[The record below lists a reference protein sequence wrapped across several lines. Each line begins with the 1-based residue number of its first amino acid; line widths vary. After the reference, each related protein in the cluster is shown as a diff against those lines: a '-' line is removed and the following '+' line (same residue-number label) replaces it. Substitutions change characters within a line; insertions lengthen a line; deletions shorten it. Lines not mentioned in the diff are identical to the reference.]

1 MKKNR
6 LYFLLMLL
14 LMTISTQSQEINK
27 LYIPDI
33 SIGLGENAVLPIH
46 IQNSSNKITGIQF
59 TLKAEKGVV
68 VDINNASITERLLNH
83 IMKVDSRGD
92 NTYVVMIYSP
102 DNTILTGNNGAV
114 VNIPISLSDEVE
126 VSNIKSIELSKV
138 VLSDN
143 LGKNVMTEF
152 SSGKIK
158 PIPTLTLKA
167 GGNKVKEGQK
177 IIFTIT
183 NEIKPSVPLDISI
196 SSDMPGHLKY
206 PSSVTMEANSSTATF
221 EVEAIDNGEVSDTLT
236 ASIIVSAAEHKSGE
250 SLLLIIDDDM
260 PEIELE
266 LKPDVISEGDGLSAV
281 IGKITRKTK
290 TENKVTIVLSDDSND
305 MLYYSN
311 KRISMPAGATEVEF
325 TMGAID
331 NAKVEDER
339 SYNVTA
345 AVYIPSCSCSAKE
358 TSIGYVTKSITVT
371 DDDGPTL
378 KLTSTQ
384 TSVKE
389 GASITF
395 NVTQNVDSNKDI
407 TVNLSSDNDDAFEF
421 DHNIIIPAG
430 QKSKQVIVKAKENEI
445 IDGNRTVVFT
455 AKTDGYV
462 TGTCW
467 IQLTDQTLPDVSIT
481 NLTVT
486 PSELEVVQNA
496 TLSVTLKNKGNAELP
511 PLARVNFYFKE
522 NSKEL
527 GHAYT
532 ADAVAIDGELTLT
545 YELEMPDIPGNYTLQ
560 AVVNEDRAIH
570 ELNYLNNKSQDVA
583 IKLRPAFTATVQ
595 TDKNLYTTS
604 EIVTFS
610 GKAIGTKAANSD
622 VEIYFIN
629 EGNRQ
634 TITTKTND
642 QGDYCIEYSLPK
654 IISGHF
660 IAGACYPN
668 ENLMTEMTSFDVY
681 GLRLSDCSNN
691 IEFDLGD
698 TYQGTMTIKNAVNL
712 KQTGLKVTQGATPD
726 DCVFVFAIPETIEG
740 SKDATL
746 NFTITPSVV
755 STGRAWHK
763 MPITITS
770 NEGASTDYSINY
782 YINSKRAL
790 LSTNVSSINTTM
802 TKGVKHDYP
811 ITIKNVGKGETGK
824 ITLALPEWIKTSTP
838 REMVSLAQGDSA
850 IIVLQLEPT
859 ESMQLNVPVEGQ
871 LAINC
876 ENGSNIL
883 INFSITPVSESEGKL
898 IIDVVDEFTFETQE
912 APHVSNAKIE
922 VKRPTTGELIA
933 QGNSGEDGKFTVTL
947 PEGQYA
953 VTITADNHEE
963 YNNQI
968 IVDAGKDNNHE
979 AFVSYDAVTYSWD
992 VVETEI
998 EDSYEIETIVKYD
1011 SRVPKPVILISLPSE
1026 RPEDGSII
1034 PIVVTNKGII
1044 NAEDVNVSLA
1054 ISGNWNIEFL
1064 TEPYLAKL
1072 AANQSEIF
1080 YVKLNSKNFFRARGE
1095 DPTLDECLSLQAQ
1108 LQAHYI
1114 CGNKYD
1120 NTVTANDLRRWGE
1133 CLDYA
1138 KKVYSYGGGS
1148 GGSAGGPGG
1157 GGGGAIGGGG
1167 AGWWQIV
1174 PIPRR
1179 VCSPRNNNNE
1189 PDEPGEQECDKEP
1202 VLKYKLVPADGT
1214 RNEMIGVAADGVS
1227 QLKIVFDNGCKIP
1240 SEDCDWT
1247 CSWSILGN
1255 YNNKFGELKNI
1266 NSWDGVIYTAPEDF
1280 PNEVGNEMTIEVQ
1293 IAYTNGEKALYKN
1306 VDIVISRVPLILIHG
1321 LHDSYKCW
1329 FDFHNHLVGSNMY
1342 DTYQVICAN
1351 YENTNCAHFRD
1362 NEKVVTNHIDKIINL
1377 YKRHKIVA
1385 SKVDLIGHSMG
1396 GILSRLHVQEQNNK
1410 NVHKLI
1416 TVNTPHSGSQWGDI
1430 VKQSMG
1436 ITALITL
1443 TKGIKSIG
1451 FDTPAIY
1458 DLGVNS
1464 DAIDNYLNK
1473 QSNLGKMVGIPIHS
1487 VTTEVIDGDKI
1498 LNDIYELKSFA
1509 TENAIRIL
1517 GNYISPG
1524 AGQWLSII
1532 QHAKNLG
1539 FSFEIKD
1546 AIKSSDLV
1554 VPMTSQLGGLSG
1566 SHTWNLLGS
1575 FNEAFH
1581 CYSPKNNSVW
1591 NHLID
1596 LLQAKTES
1604 NMFCKSG
1611 FSPIDLKINTVS
1623 WARRE
1628 SYDNKVSSSLFPKV
1642 NAIIDGDSVH
1652 VNLETGDETENRSV
1666 LVSFSD
1672 NCYISHETS
1681 FNFEI
1686 PANHYGKIY
1695 IYGLVR
1701 DENSSI
1707 LIDST
1712 SVFVDSPRAIPL
1724 ELQTSGHIYTDINS
1738 SIQEKIKCIW
1748 NDGSETFVLPDN
1760 AVSNKGLVKCK
1771 GDSLIAVE
1779 AGHDIITFA
1788 FKGLTCTCP
1797 ITVYGTN
1804 ESNIDNSSNSVCST
1818 ITLSFKQ
1825 EMVMTRQAF
1834 RGTLTVNNGDAANEM
1849 KDVKLNLE
1857 VKDEDG
1863 KIATSHEFQIN
1874 AESLDGFEGELDL
1887 TAGWKLEA
1895 KGTGIA
1901 TILFIPTK
1909 YAAPTESKKWSF
1921 GGTFSYTD
1929 PTTGLAVTKEL
1940 YPVTLTVKPSP
1951 NLTMDYFMQRD
1962 VLGDDAL
1969 TEDIVEPMIPAEF
1982 SLLINNKGN
1991 GDATNV
1997 KMVTNQP
2004 EIVDNEKGLLIDFE
2018 ILSSQLNGGEKTL
2031 ALGQSVATDF
2041 GTIPAGKTSYAQWWF
2056 TSTLLGHFTEY
2067 DVKATHLT
2075 SYGNPDLSLLDT
2087 VAVHELTHTLTIPK
2101 AETMRGFLVNDEKD
2115 SKDLPDKLYLTDGT
2129 VKAVA
2134 QASATLT
2141 DDGSNHFTLMVESTA
2156 AGWNY
2161 GNLIDPTNGHKVLK
2175 SVTRNSDGTAI
2186 SLNNFWQTDRTLRDG
2201 KDPLYEYR
2209 LHFADEMAATGETY
2223 TLTFEDKPMTI
2234 LDVESFVGASEE
2246 DGIIAEPIEKVTVYF
2261 NKDVASSTFN
2271 AEDIQLTCAG
2281 EKVDVSQMEITKLDE
2296 KSFELNLKG
2305 FTNADGYYV
2314 LTVQTTGIKDIE
2326 GFSGEYGRKTSW
2338 TQMVPQAVDMEL
2350 EIPKGWSW
2358 ISSNLIEEDKT
2369 DSKSFLSP
2377 IKDHV
2382 IRLVGVENELINDP
2396 VYGFVGKLTTI
2407 RPQNGYKLHVDE
2419 SVKLSYSGPVCEPA
2433 NNAINLEEGWNWI
2446 GYLPVNTLSVQEA
2459 LKYHSPMENDILK
2472 GKDSFVTY
2480 SNGNWIGTLT
2490 DMKPGEGYMYFS
2502 GKEVSFYYP
2511 KVYAASKS
2519 PTIASTRAFIDNM
2532 IPWQYDAHKY
2542 ADNLVLIGKLYADN
2556 EFDTKEDYIVG
2567 AFTSSECCGVGKNI
2581 DGLIYLVIH
2590 GNISESP
2597 SITFRAFD
2605 TTRGVEHKIKE
2616 SIVFDGQ
2623 SLGQVSNPQEFH
2635 LSSSIS
2641 MSDKGTNFTISPR
2654 PLKSTLYIS
2663 GNIDEIESVR
2673 IISTSG
2679 KNEIKS
2685 IGYNQSGIDVGKLL
2699 PSVYIVA
2706 ITTKDGQVYYEKV
2719 FKD

>member
-1 MKKNR
+1 MKKIR

-46 IQNSSNKITGIQF
+46 VQNSSNKITGIQF

-167 GGNKVKEGQK
+167 GGNEVKEGQK

-481 NLTVT
+481 NLIVT

-802 TKGVKHDYP
+802 TKGVKRDYP

-898 IIDVVDEFTFETQE
+898 IIDVVDEFTFETQK

-1072 AANQSEIF
+1072 SANQSEIF

-1189 PDEPGEQECDKEP
+1189 PDEPEEQECDKEP

-1227 QLKIVFDNGCKIP
+1227 QLKIVFDKGCKVP
-1240 SEDCDWT
+1240 SDDCKWT
-1247 CSWSILGN
+1247 CSWSLVDDNGKI
-1255 YNNKFGELKNI
+1255 GELLENKK
-1266 NSWDGVIYTAPEDF
+1266 SWDGVIYKAPVDF
-1280 PNEVGNEMTIEVQ
+1280 PVESGSEMTIV
-1293 IAYTNGEKALYKN
+1293 ARNDVYKDGEYQFSVEQKII
-1306 VDIVISRVPLILIHG
+1306 IVRVPLVLLHG
-1321 LHDSYKCW
+1321 LNDSYHCFEPFAKKLW
-1329 FDFHNHLVGSNMY
+1329 NDGLYQPYQTMLKDYKSSNC
-1342 DTYQVICAN
+1342 DHFIDNLKVAGTRIDQVLAR
-1351 YENTNCAHFRD
+1351 YR
-1362 NEKVVTNHIDKIINL
+1362 
-1377 YKRHKIVA
+1377 RHGFWA
-1385 SKVDLIGHSMG
+1385 SQADLIGHSMG
-1396 GILSRLHVQEQNNK
+1396 GILSRLHVQYVENK

-1416 TVNTPHSGSQWGDI
+1416 TVNTPHSGSEIGDMMQQAELLSQI
-1430 VKQSMG
+1430 VNS
-1436 ITALITL
+1436 
-1443 TKGIKSIG
+1443 G
-1451 FDTPAIY
+1451 FLKKMDLFYSTDAIY
-1458 DLGVNS
+1458 DLAVNS
-1464 DAIDNYLNK
+1464 YATDNFLNHD
-1473 QSNLGKMVGIPIHS
+1473 SHLSRMDGIPIHS
-1487 VTTEVIDGDKI
+1487 VSTVVADGITNSIQQLIVGNIALKRQNGLFPTI
-1498 LNDIYELKSFA
+1498 LSTLC
-1509 TENAIRIL
+1509 
-1517 GNYISPG
+1517 
-1524 AGQWLSII
+1524 
-1532 QHAKNLG
+1532 NLG
-1539 FSFEIKD
+1539 YTAELD
-1546 AIKSSDLV
+1546 ASVLIGDLIV
-1554 VPMTSQLGGLSG
+1554 SEESQHGGLSG
-1566 SHTWNLLGS
+1566 TYNQKYFGT
-1575 FNEAFH
+1575 FFDAFH
-1581 CYSPKNNSVW
+1581 CNSPHSKRVMDHLEQLLKSSVS
-1591 NHLID
+1591 
-1596 LLQAKTES
+1596 S
-1604 NMFCKSG
+1604 NMFYYKG
-1611 FSPIDLKINTVS
+1611 FHPVDRKMNTTIFKTRGENLKIKKGGNAFKTKIESIDNDPDYITIHVNGITEDIENYSTIVYFLDDCFITNDTICKIHIPDSHSGRISAFSYARTKDNTIVMDS
-1623 WARRE
+1623 TFV
-1628 SYDNKVSSSLFPKV
+1628 DGVSSSSKPTSISCNYL
-1642 NAIIDGDSVH
+1642 SE
-1652 VNLETGDETENRSV
+1652 LETND
-1666 LVSFSD
+1666 
-1672 NCYISHETS
+1672 
-1681 FNFEI
+1681 
-1686 PANHYGKIY
+1686 
-1695 IYGLVR
+1695 
-1701 DENSSI
+1701 SI
-1707 LIDST
+1707 LVT
-1712 SVFVDSPRAIPL
+1712 L
-1724 ELQTSGHIYTDINS
+1724 N
-1738 SIQEKIKCIW
+1738 CIW
-1748 NDGSETFVLPDN
+1748 ADGSETYVTPEN
-1760 AVSNKGLVKCK
+1760 AVSNTGIMKYD
-1771 GDSLIAVE
+1771 GDYLIALKS
-1779 AGHDIITFA
+1779 GKDSITFA
-1788 FKGLTCTCP
+1788 YRGSTCTCP
-1797 ITVYGTN
+1797 VIVYSSMNDSTTD
-1804 ESNIDNSSNSVCST
+1804 EEESSNSVCST

-1834 RGTLTVNNGDAANEM
+1834 RGTLTVNNGDAVNEM

-2087 VAVHELTHTLTIPK
+2087 VAVHELIHTLTIPK

-2246 DGIIAEPIEKVTVYF
+2246 DGIIAKPIEKVTVYF
-2261 NKDVASSTFN
+2261 NKNVASSTFN

-2296 KSFELNLKG
+2296 KSFELNLMG

-2314 LTVQTTGIKDIE
+2314 LTVQTTGIKDTE

-2358 ISSNLIEEDKT
+2358 ISSNMIEEDKT

-2377 IKDHV
+2377 IKNHV

-2433 NNAINLEEGWNWI
+2433 NNAINIEEGWNWI

-2490 DMKPGEGYMYFS
+2490 DMKPGEGYMYYS
-2502 GKEVSFYYP
+2502 GKEASFYYP

>member
-1 MKKNR
+1 M
-6 LYFLLMLL
+6 
-14 LMTISTQSQEINK
+14 QSAI
-27 LYIPDI
+27 LV
-33 SIGLGENAVLPIH
+33 S
-46 IQNSSNKITGIQF
+46 F
-59 TLKAEKGVV
+59 TDG
-68 VDINNASITERLLNH
+68 
-83 IMKVDSRGD
+83 
-92 NTYVVMIYSP
+92 TYVYNESHFKCKIPVTQEGEVGVYCFIRKN
-102 DNTILTGNNGAV
+102 DNIQIDSTFVL
-114 VNIPISLSDEVE
+114 
-126 VSNIKSIELSKV
+126 IE
-138 VLSDN
+138 
-143 LGKNVMTEF
+143 
-152 SSGKIK
+152 K
-158 PIPTLTLKA
+158 PIAKRLTIRPTQDLFMNI
-167 GGNKVKEGQK
+167 G
-177 IIFTIT
+177 
-183 NEIKPSVPLDISI
+183 DSI
-196 SSDMPGHLKY
+196 SPLIICKW
-206 PSSVTMEANSSTATF
+206 
-221 EVEAIDNGEVSDTLT
+221 DNGYETYVR
-236 ASIIVSAAEHKSGE
+236 
-250 SLLLIIDDDM
+250 
-260 PEIELE
+260 PE
-266 LKPDVISEGDGLSAV
+266 K
-281 IGKITRKTK
+281 
-290 TENKVTIVLSDDSND
+290 
-305 MLYYSN
+305 
-311 KRISMPAGATEVEF
+311 
-325 TMGAID
+325 
-331 NAKVEDER
+331 
-339 SYNVTA
+339 
-345 AVYIPSCSCSAKE
+345 
-358 TSIGYVTKSITVT
+358 
-371 DDDGPTL
+371 
-378 KLTSTQ
+378 
-384 TSVKE
+384 
-389 GASITF
+389 
-395 NVTQNVDSNKDI
+395 
-407 TVNLSSDNDDAFEF
+407 
-421 DHNIIIPAG
+421 
-430 QKSKQVIVKAKENEI
+430 
-445 IDGNRTVVFT
+445 
-455 AKTDGYV
+455 
-462 TGTCW
+462 
-467 IQLTDQTLPDVSIT
+467 
-481 NLTVT
+481 
-486 PSELEVVQNA
+486 
-496 TLSVTLKNKGNAELP
+496 
-511 PLARVNFYFKE
+511 
-522 NSKEL
+522 
-527 GHAYT
+527 
-532 ADAVAIDGELTLT
+532 
-545 YELEMPDIPGNYTLQ
+545 
-560 AVVNEDRAIH
+560 
-570 ELNYLNNKSQDVA
+570 
-583 IKLRPAFTATVQ
+583 
-595 TDKNLYTTS
+595 
-604 EIVTFS
+604 
-610 GKAIGTKAANSD
+610 
-622 VEIYFIN
+622 
-629 EGNRQ
+629 
-634 TITTKTND
+634 
-642 QGDYCIEYSLPK
+642 
-654 IISGHF
+654 
-660 IAGACYPN
+660 
-668 ENLMTEMTSFDVY
+668 
-681 GLRLSDCSNN
+681 
-691 IEFDLGD
+691 
-698 TYQGTMTIKNAVNL
+698 
-712 KQTGLKVTQGATPD
+712 
-726 DCVFVFAIPETIEG
+726 
-740 SKDATL
+740 
-746 NFTITPSVV
+746 VV
-755 STGRAWHK
+755 STH
-763 MPITITS
+763 
-770 NEGASTDYSINY
+770 
-782 YINSKRAL
+782 
-790 LSTNVSSINTTM
+790 SSI
-802 TKGVKHDYP
+802 KYD
-811 ITIKNVGKGETGK
+811 
-824 ITLALPEWIKTSTP
+824 
-838 REMVSLAQGDSA
+838 
-850 IIVLQLEPT
+850 
-859 ESMQLNVPVEGQ
+859 
-871 LAINC
+871 
-876 ENGSNIL
+876 GS
-883 INFSITPVSESEGKL
+883 L
-898 IIDVVDEFTFETQE
+898 II
-912 APHVSNAKIE
+912 ALK
-922 VKRPTTGELIA
+922 
-933 QGNSGEDGKFTVTL
+933 
-947 PEGQYA
+947 EGM
-953 VTITADNHEE
+953 D
-963 YNNQI
+963 
-968 IVDAGKDNNHE
+968 
-979 AFVSYDAVTYSWD
+979 FVTY
-992 VVETEI
+992 E
-998 EDSYEIETIVKYD
+998 Y
-1011 SRVPKPVILISLPSE
+1011 
-1026 RPEDGSII
+1026 
-1034 PIVVTNKGII
+1034 
-1044 NAEDVNVSLA
+1044 
-1054 ISGNWNIEFL
+1054 
-1064 TEPYLAKL
+1064 
-1072 AANQSEIF
+1072 
-1080 YVKLNSKNFFRARGE
+1080 
-1095 DPTLDECLSLQAQ
+1095 
-1108 LQAHYI
+1108 
-1114 CGNKYD
+1114 
-1120 NTVTANDLRRWGE
+1120 
-1133 CLDYA
+1133 
-1138 KKVYSYGGGS
+1138 
-1148 GGSAGGPGG
+1148 
-1157 GGGGAIGGGG
+1157 
-1167 AGWWQIV
+1167 
-1174 PIPRR
+1174 
-1179 VCSPRNNNNE
+1179 
-1189 PDEPGEQECDKEP
+1189 
-1202 VLKYKLVPADGT
+1202 
-1214 RNEMIGVAADGVS
+1214 
-1227 QLKIVFDNGCKIP
+1227 
-1240 SEDCDWT
+1240 
-1247 CSWSILGN
+1247 
-1255 YNNKFGELKNI
+1255 
-1266 NSWDGVIYTAPEDF
+1266 
-1280 PNEVGNEMTIEVQ
+1280 
-1293 IAYTNGEKALYKN
+1293 
-1306 VDIVISRVPLILIHG
+1306 
-1321 LHDSYKCW
+1321 
-1329 FDFHNHLVGSNMY
+1329 
-1342 DTYQVICAN
+1342 
-1351 YENTNCAHFRD
+1351 
-1362 NEKVVTNHIDKIINL
+1362 
-1377 YKRHKIVA
+1377 
-1385 SKVDLIGHSMG
+1385 
-1396 GILSRLHVQEQNNK
+1396 
-1410 NVHKLI
+1410 
-1416 TVNTPHSGSQWGDI
+1416 
-1430 VKQSMG
+1430 
-1436 ITALITL
+1436 
-1443 TKGIKSIG
+1443 
-1451 FDTPAIY
+1451 
-1458 DLGVNS
+1458 
-1464 DAIDNYLNK
+1464 
-1473 QSNLGKMVGIPIHS
+1473 
-1487 VTTEVIDGDKI
+1487 
-1498 LNDIYELKSFA
+1498 
-1509 TENAIRIL
+1509 
-1517 GNYISPG
+1517 
-1524 AGQWLSII
+1524 
-1532 QHAKNLG
+1532 
-1539 FSFEIKD
+1539 
-1546 AIKSSDLV
+1546 
-1554 VPMTSQLGGLSG
+1554 
-1566 SHTWNLLGS
+1566 
-1575 FNEAFH
+1575 
-1581 CYSPKNNSVW
+1581 
-1591 NHLID
+1591 
-1596 LLQAKTES
+1596 
-1604 NMFCKSG
+1604 
-1611 FSPIDLKINTVS
+1611 
-1623 WARRE
+1623 
-1628 SYDNKVSSSLFPKV
+1628 
-1642 NAIIDGDSVH
+1642 
-1652 VNLETGDETENRSV
+1652 
-1666 LVSFSD
+1666 
-1672 NCYISHETS
+1672 
-1681 FNFEI
+1681 
-1686 PANHYGKIY
+1686 
-1695 IYGLVR
+1695 
-1701 DENSSI
+1701 
-1707 LIDST
+1707 
-1712 SVFVDSPRAIPL
+1712 
-1724 ELQTSGHIYTDINS
+1724 
-1738 SIQEKIKCIW
+1738 
-1748 NDGSETFVLPDN
+1748 
-1760 AVSNKGLVKCK
+1760 
-1771 GDSLIAVE
+1771 
-1779 AGHDIITFA
+1779 
-1788 FKGLTCTCP
+1788 KGLTCTCP
-1797 ITVYGTN
+1797 VTVYSFNNDSIIDDN
-1804 ESNIDNSSNSVCST
+1804 ETSNSVCST

-1969 TEDIVEPMIPAEF
+1969 TKDIVEPMIPAEF

-2314 LTVQTTGIKDIE
+2314 LTVQTTGIKDTE

-2358 ISSNLIEEDKT
+2358 ISSNMIEEDKT

-2641 MSDKGTNFTISPR
+2641 MSDKGASFTISPR